1 MAERL
6 FTSPR
11 APVSNIDGV
20 SRSGAKPE
28 PTVIVRMEEDVQIVM
43 SDPAGMGASRA
54 GPDGAA
60 ESDAA
65 RVPFCLFAMP

>member
-1 MAERL
+1 
-6 FTSPR
+6 
-11 APVSNIDGV
+11 
-20 SRSGAKPE
+20 
-28 PTVIVRMEEDVQIVM
+28 MEEDVQIVM